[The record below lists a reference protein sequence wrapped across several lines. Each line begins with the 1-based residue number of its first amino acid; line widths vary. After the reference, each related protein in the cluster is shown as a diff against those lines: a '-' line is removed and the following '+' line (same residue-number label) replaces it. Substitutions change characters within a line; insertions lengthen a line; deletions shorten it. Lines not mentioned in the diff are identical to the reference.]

1 MWSLFQQKPTTFQ
14 KFNIFFFTLW
24 CRYILAVPRKTR
36 NKRCRNKQWTE
47 WGTKHNEVHRIY
59 LSQWFHHSVRLF
71 HFFKNLSL
79 LNCLHIISVC
89 PFIFLLSWVRIY
101 LLSNFLEFFLLY
113 FHWPFCHLI
122 YKNGLLDLPTC
133 FNFGN
138 WPMIKIV
145 GFIVLSSSQLQFLCL
160 FCCLISF
167 W

>member
-71 HFFKNLSL
+71 HFFKDLCL
-79 LNCLHIISVC
+79 LNCLHSISVC
-89 PFIFLLSWVRIY
+89 VCVFCALLFFCWAVRIY
-101 LLSNFLEFFLLY
+101 LLINFLESKYFFLIIIFSLT
-113 FHWPFCHLI
+113 
-122 YKNGLLDLPTC
+122 LLS
-133 FNFGN
+133 FN
-138 WPMIKIV
+138 
-145 GFIVLSSSQLQFLCL
+145 L
-160 FCCLISF
+160 
-167 W
+167 